1 MVLTATGVLMGC
13 TRSRNSGPQRE
24 AKSFFD
30 EIERG
35 DVAAAKEMIAKEPSL
50 LKETDQ
56 HGFTPLMRAVSS
68 MERSRE
74 LVQALIQ
81 AGADVNARTG
91 EDYTALHMVV
101 DVNGPTGHGEIPSQL
116 VGLLVDAGAHLEIR
130 QHWGWTPLMRA
141 VLEGTADELR
151 ALVDAGGELNKRFP
165 DHTLPEFLAGRT
177 TLMAAI
183 GFPENT
189 RILVDAGADVLAT
202 DDHGDNVLEY
212 AERRLAD
219 ARGRDAASRASLRDE
234 FSKLFDEIVDEMVRD
249 GLASDTEREKLRE
262 DMLGRVLE
270 HDYCKVVEECIE
282 IIKEAMDRT
291 R

>member
-1 MVLTATGVLMGC
+1 MAEHEVDSL
-13 TRSRNSGPQRE
+13 
-24 AKSFFD
+24 FD
-30 EIERG
+30 AIERG
-35 DVAAAKEMIAKEPSL
+35 DAAAVAKMLARKPGL
-50 LKETDQ
+50 LKETDEY
-56 HGFTPLMRAVSS
+56 GFVPLMRAVST
-68 MERSRE
+68 MERSAE
-74 LVQALIQ
+74 VVGALIR
-81 AGADVNARTG
+81 AGADVNARTSEG
-91 EDYTALHMVV
+91 YTALHMVV
-101 DVNGPTGHGEIPSQL
+101 DVDGPTAHGEIPSQL
-116 VGLLVDAGAHLEIR
+116 VGLLVEAGAHLEIR

-141 VLEGTADELR
+141 VVEGTPDELR
-151 ALVDAGGELNKRFP
+151 ALVDAGGELNNRFP
-165 DHTLPEFLAGRT
+165 VHTLPAFLAGRT

-183 GFPENT
+183 GFPETT

-212 AERRLAD
+212 AERCLAD
-219 ARGRDAASRASLRDE
+219 ARGRDAASRTSLRDE

-270 HDYCKVVEECIE
+270 HDDCKVVEESIE